1 MIPTANGLYI
11 HLLIWQK
18 CLVSSHVKK
27 QTRNR
32 KRRDWGEKKE
42 CLTAR
47 ESHTDRQAPYSHI
60 SLAVIQ
66 LCSCWLVG
74 VFIWH
79 GYSFC
84 LIFSNAITERTV
96 CWVWVTLSDGN
107 PAAVVWLCVFKTLSH
122 CYNEK
127 CHHVFST
134 VLASTKCVSQR
145 LHKWKREKKGLF
157 YQCKVCRLLLYSC
170 MLLSV

>member
-145 LHKWKREKKGLF
+145 LHTWKREKKGLF